1 MKSIQG
7 TSPVVE
13 GLRLHDSTARG
24 KGLIP
29 SWGTKIP
36 QAALLGQKKT
46 KKTTNRKERKKR
58 LKIDAAHFHEMEIK
72 TAMRYHYI
80 PNRMDKI

>member
-1 MKSIQG
+1 M
-7 TSPVVE
+7 
-13 GLRLHDSTARG
+13 A
-24 KGLIP
+24 
-29 SWGTKIP
+29 
-36 QAALLGQKKT
+36 KK
-46 KKTTNRKERKKR
+46 KKKKKKNRKERKKR